1 MELITTREIENFG
14 RNLRFIPQAYFE
26 PVNEAELIEIL
37 DRHSGCNFRA
47 VGSLHSWSEAAY
59 GDEVIISLRLFDQ
72 VEPVSTAESKTSE
85 ANSVWVGAGIQIKH
99 LLEKLNRIGK
109 TLPSLGLITEQTLAG
124 AVSTGTHGSGRH
136 CLSHYVQAVRIVHYC
151 NDTRRARIT
160 TIEGG
165 DALRAVQCGVGNCGI
180 ITAIKVEVRDSFQI
194 EELWR
199 AYDTLDQVLEM
210 EKQFPLQQFFLL
222 PWKWTYL
229 AQHRCESNQS
239 ASWREW
245 LYRVY
250 FFLTIDIGL
259 HIVLITAGKLF
270 NNKKMVQWLFRK
282 VLSRAIVK
290 DWRVVG
296 PSPRMLVMEHE
307 LFHHIETE
315 LFVTADRLSAAIDFV
330 QKSLKWSAGD
340 GADLPDD
347 YLRQVAS
354 TGLTGEFQAARGAY
368 GHHYPIC
375 IRRVQPDSTMI
386 SMSSGGNQDWYAISL
401 ISYHR
406 LSNRDGFFKAM
417 NFLAR
422 AMALLFNAR
431 PHWGKHVPLSASEL
445 VALYPEFEN
454 FKNVLSQLDP
464 SGQFRNRWFAQL
476 VSESHKE

>member
-26 PVNEAELIEIL
+26 PVSEAELIEIL

-47 VGSLHSWSEAAY
+47 VGSLHSWSEAAL
-59 GDEVIISLRLFDQ
+59 GEEVVISLRLFDQ
-72 VEPVSTAESKTSE
+72 VESMPSAGSVSSD
-85 ANSVWVGAGIQIKH
+85 ANSIWVGAGIQIKH
-99 LLEKLNRIGK
+99 LLAKLSRIGK

-124 AVSTGTHGSGRH
+124 AISTGTHGSGRH
-136 CLSHYVQAVRIVHYC
+136 CLSNYVQAVRIAHYC
-151 NDTRRARIT
+151 KDTLRACIT
-160 TIEGG
+160 TLEGG

-199 AYDTLDQVLEM
+199 AYDTLDQVLEK

-222 PWKWTYL
+222 PWQWSYL
-229 AQHRCESNQS
+229 AQHRRESSQS
-239 ASWREW
+239 ASWQER
-245 LYRVY
+245 LYRAY

-259 HIVLITAGKLF
+259 HIVLLTAGKLF
-270 NNKKMVQWLFRK
+270 NNKKMVQWLFRN

-296 PSPRMLVMEHE
+296 PSQRMLVMEHE

-315 LFVTADRLSAAIDFV
+315 LFVAADRLTAAIDFV

-354 TGLTGEFQAARGAY
+354 TGLTVEFQAARGAY
-368 GHHYPIC
+368 CHHYPIC

-386 SMSSGGNQDWYAISL
+386 SMASGGNQDWYAISL

-406 LSNRDGFFKAM
+406 LSNRDGFFHTM

-454 FKNVLSQLDP
+454 FKQVLKQLDP
-464 SGQFRNRWFAQL
+464 TGQFRNRWFAQL
-476 VSESHKE
+476 VNESHKE